1 MSDNGPE
8 SSPVLDVQG
17 TLDRF
22 GGDTILFAE
31 MADLLLE
38 DLPSLFDEL
47 RAAVRSKDAIGVR
60 ERAHALKGL
69 VAGCGGERATRV
81 AQSLESAGQSEDLS
95 QAPNLIESLAVE
107 LQALIRALR
116 DFRQ

>member
-1 MSDNGPE
+1 MSDNRSE
-8 SSPVLDVQG
+8 SSPVLDVHG
-17 TLDRF
+17 TLARF
-22 GGDTILFAE
+22 GGDKALFAE

-47 RAAVRSKDAIGVR
+47 RAAVTSKDAIGVR

-81 AQSLESAGQSEDLS
+81 AQSLESAGKSEDLS
-95 QAPNLIESLAVE
+95 QAATLIESLDVE
-107 LQALIRALR
+107 LQALIRALK